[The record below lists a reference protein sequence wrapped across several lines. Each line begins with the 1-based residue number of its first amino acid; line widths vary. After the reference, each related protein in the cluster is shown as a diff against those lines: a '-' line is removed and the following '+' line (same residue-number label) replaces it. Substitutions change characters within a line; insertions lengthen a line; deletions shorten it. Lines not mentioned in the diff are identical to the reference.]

1 MAKRKAGK
9 SNKAGKIDVIFIK
22 LNSLVDL
29 ARQMMGS
36 NSLKHV
42 TAIKEGSAYKL
53 ISAGERVSNIQIMY
67 YAAIEKIGK
76 FFIYNVNAPE
86 ESIEM
91 RDSIEGSISDYNTLK
106 APILELSENP
116 FRVVKR
122 PRFDIQV
129 IEASDF
135 ESFVKSL
142 ISDSQ
147 YGGVSAK
154 AYAFEYKGT
163 RYIGSFELLRDS
175 GKIFTYAKMKD
186 SKVFNYL
193 RYNYTNDKIEE
204 TNTVTEKAYT
214 YVRVINLSEPFPF
227 FIEKR

>member
-9 SNKAGKIDVIFIK
+9 SSKAGKIDAIFIK
-22 LNSLVDL
+22 LSSLVDL
-29 ARQMMGS
+29 ARQMMGPS
-36 NSLKHV
+36 SLKHL
-42 TAIKEGSAYKL
+42 TAIKEGGAYRL
-53 ISAGERVSNIQIMY
+53 VSAGERVSNMQIVY
-67 YAAIEKIGK
+67 YATIEKIGK
-76 FFIYNVNAPE
+76 FFVYNVNAPE

-91 RDSIEGSISDYNTLK
+91 RDSIGSISDYNTLK
-106 APILELSENP
+106 APVLELSENP

-154 AYAFEYKGT
+154 AYAFQYKGT
-163 RYIGSFELLRDS
+163 RYIGSFELLRDT
-175 GKIFTYAKMKD
+175 GKIFAYAKMKD

-204 TNTVTEKAYT
+204 ANTVAEKAYT

-227 FIEKR
+227 FTEKH